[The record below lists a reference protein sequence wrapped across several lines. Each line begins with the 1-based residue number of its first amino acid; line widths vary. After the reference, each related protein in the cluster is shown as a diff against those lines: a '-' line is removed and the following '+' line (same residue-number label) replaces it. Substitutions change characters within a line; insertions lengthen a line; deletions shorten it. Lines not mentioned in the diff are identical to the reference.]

1 MGIFGCNICFKKEE
15 NDDDDDKKNR
25 KKWKNKFI
33 RNSKIIIN
41 NSSETI
47 IEEYFLNNTI
57 YEKDPL
63 EDYEIIK
70 NLNSTKNQV
79 IKKVNKGM
87 KLFEKL
93 YIMEC
98 IEEINKDINYIL
110 NDIFKLNTKGI
121 VKINSL
127 YQFGNK
133 LYAIYDNIEHNL
145 LKEERIDVE
154 IKYRKQIIEQ
164 LFNIVNYLHEHNIY
178 NIGIDFDTLFLQKKA
193 TKKILKKKLN
203 TSKEL
208 NINKNIMAYSLSVSL
223 VNILQANYNI
233 SSIQFYSPEIIKQI
247 NKYKINTKEI
257 YSVNKNDEWSCG
269 IFLYYLIT
277 GEFPYKEDDINNNNN
292 LDLSFNQFNN
302 SNESEKDLL
311 LKLLEK
317 DANKRIS
324 IKECLEHP
332 FIKDNLEEDKISIEE
347 KKENNDSKKEE
358 PVNERINEQ
367 KIEVEISNEEK
378 EIEEKEINRNAKQ
391 IKEEEKDS
399 QENSISDL
407 NEKDINLLKKLL
419 DAKKPINKLHELAIA
434 YLSYH
439 FINEDEKIIIKNLF
453 DYLDT
458 NKDGKITE
466 EDIINAFNKN
476 KIQFTLYKIK
486 QILDVFD
493 YDLTNG
499 IDFQNFLR
507 HLCSKEEL
515 LRKENLKKLFDAI
528 DINKNN
534 FINEQD
540 IYNFITDESITNIV
554 FEKNFLETLGIKDN
568 DKICFEQFTD
578 LFKNK

>member
-1 MGIFGCNICFKKEE
+1 MGIFGCNTCFKKEE
-15 NDDDDDKKNR
+15 NDDDDKKNR

-57 YEKDPL
+57 YKKDPL

-70 NLNSTKNQV
+70 NLNSNKNQV

-98 IEEINKDINYIL
+98 IEEFNKDINYIL

-127 YQFGNK
+127 YQFDNK

-145 LKEERIDVE
+145 LKEERIDVK

-223 VNILQANYNI
+223 VNILQANYSI
-233 SSIQFYSPEIIKQI
+233 SSIQFYSPEIIEQI

-347 KKENNDSKKEE
+347 QKENNDSKKEE
-358 PVNERINEQ
+358 LVNARINDL

-419 DAKKPINKLHELAIA
+419 DVKKPINKLHELAIA
-434 YLSYH
+434 YLSCQ

-507 HLCSKEEL
+507 HLYSKEEL

-568 DKICFEQFTD
+568 DKICFEEFTD

>member
-1 MGIFGCNICFKKEE
+1 MGIFGCNICFKREE

-79 IKKVNKGM
+79 IKKVNK
-87 KLFEKL
+87 F
-93 YIMEC
+93 
-98 IEEINKDINYIL
+98 NKDINYIL

-277 GEFPYKEDDINNNNN
+277 GEY
-292 LDLSFNQFNN
+292 
-302 SNESEKDLL
+302 
-311 LKLLEK
+311 
-317 DANKRIS
+317 
-324 IKECLEHP
+324 
-332 FIKDNLEEDKISIEE
+332 
-347 KKENNDSKKEE
+347 
-358 PVNERINEQ
+358 
-367 KIEVEISNEEK
+367 
-378 EIEEKEINRNAKQ
+378 
-391 IKEEEKDS
+391 
-399 QENSISDL
+399 
-407 NEKDINLLKKLL
+407 
-419 DAKKPINKLHELAIA
+419 
-434 YLSYH
+434 
-439 FINEDEKIIIKNLF
+439 
-453 DYLDT
+453 
-458 NKDGKITE
+458 
-466 EDIINAFNKN
+466 
-476 KIQFTLYKIK
+476 
-486 QILDVFD
+486 
-493 YDLTNG
+493 
-499 IDFQNFLR
+499 
-507 HLCSKEEL
+507 
-515 LRKENLKKLFDAI
+515 
-528 DINKNN
+528 
-534 FINEQD
+534 
-540 IYNFITDESITNIV
+540 
-554 FEKNFLETLGIKDN
+554 
-568 DKICFEQFTD
+568 
-578 LFKNK
+578 